1 MSSRRATVLLGVT
14 VLATVA
20 GVAYVHQLQVKER
33 ENLHRGVLRDDQ
45 LLEEKRRQFQSQ
57 AQPITSQSCTHTS
70 SGSTSAVSAL
80 RHAPFLLAFPFPI
93 ASPLNVI
100 FSLRPRPL
108 PFFLRLPS
116 SFRLPLS
123 LPLLAHA
130 PLPLP
135 RVPY

>member
-57 AQPITSQSCTHTS
+57 AQPSHSPMSLTQS
-70 SGSTSAVSAL
+70 
-80 RHAPFLLAFPFPI
+80 PQ
-93 ASPLNVI
+93 ASP
-100 FSLRPRPL
+100 P
-108 PFFLRLPS
+108 
-116 SFRLPLS
+116 
-123 LPLLAHA
+123 AA
-130 PLPLP
+130 QQQ
-135 RVPY
+135 